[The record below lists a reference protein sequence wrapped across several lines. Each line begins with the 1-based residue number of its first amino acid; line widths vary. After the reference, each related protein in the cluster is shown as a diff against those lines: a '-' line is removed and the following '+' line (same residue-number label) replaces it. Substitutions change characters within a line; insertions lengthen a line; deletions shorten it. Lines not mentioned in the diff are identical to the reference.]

1 MIIYPI
7 IIVAITFALGMPVA
21 FAMIL
26 SCIPYFVNDQYASG
40 LMVVQQ
46 LISGAESFSLA
57 AIPFFIVA
65 GAIMNF
71 SGITE
76 KLMSLADALV
86 GHFTGGL
93 GHVNIL
99 LSTMMGGI
107 SGSGAADAAVDCK
120 ILVPE
125 MTKHGYSVEYSA
137 AVTAASACITPIIP
151 PGVGLIVYACIMEVS
166 VGKLLSSGYIPGFMM
181 CIGMLICN
189 YIISKKRGYKAN
201 RDHMVPIGQIVRL
214 ALSSLWALLLPFG
227 FLLALRA
234 GVCTPT
240 EGGALMALYALF
252 VGKFIYKKLEFRML
266 PGIMLDGAL
275 NTASVMLIM
284 AAAGVLSHYMSWE
297 RIPYM
302 LTELIIG
309 LAPSKNLFL
318 ALCMLLLLLM
328 GMFMDGMAA
337 MIIIAPLLAPV
348 AQLLGVNMIHF
359 GLIMCLNCAIGAITP
374 PFGNYLFL
382 VSGTLHCSLTKLVKE
397 IVPYIFVCVVVLVIC
412 TYVPWLVTI
421 VPKLLYG
428 SV

>member
-1 MIIYPI
+1 MR
-7 IIVAITFALGMPVA
+7 
-21 FAMIL
+21 
-26 SCIPYFVNDQYASG
+26 SG
-40 LMVVQQ
+40 GQLHQLQVQVVQ
-46 LISGAESFSLA
+46 
-57 AIPFFIVA
+57 VA
-65 GAIMNF
+65 DQVQRVL
-71 SGITE
+71 E
-76 KLMSLADALV
+76 V
-86 GHFTGGL
+86 P
-93 GHVNIL
+93 L
-99 LSTMMGGI
+99 L
-107 SGSGAADAAVDCK
+107 
-120 ILVPE
+120 
-125 MTKHGYSVEYSA
+125 
-137 AVTAASACITPIIP
+137 
-151 PGVGLIVYACIMEVS
+151 
-166 VGKLLSSGYIPGFMM
+166 
-181 CIGMLICN
+181 
-189 YIISKKRGYKAN
+189 
-201 RDHMVPIGQIVRL
+201 
-214 ALSSLWALLLPFG
+214 
-227 FLLALRA
+227 LLALRA

-252 VGKFIYKKLEFRML
+252 VGKFIYRKLEFKML

>member
-1 MIIYPI
+1 MILYPI
-7 IIVAITFALGMPVA
+7 IIVIVTFALGMPVA

-40 LMVVQQ
+40 LMVIQQ

-65 GAIMNF
+65 GSIMNY

-76 KLMSLADALV
+76 KLMALADALV

-125 MTKHGYSVEYSA
+125 MTKHGYSIEYSA

-151 PGVGLIVYACIMEVS
+151 PGVGLIVYACLMEVS
-166 VGKLLSSGYIPGFMM
+166 VGKLLCSGYVPGIMM

-189 YIISKKRGYKAN
+189 YIISRKRGYKAN
-201 RDHMVPIGQIVRL
+201 RDHMVPIRQIVRL

-227 FLLALRA
+227 FILALRA

-240 EGGALMALYALF
+240 EGGALIALYSLI
-252 VGKFIYKKLEFRML
+252 VGKFIYKKLDLRKL
-266 PGIMLDGAL
+266 PEIMLDGAL

-297 RIPYM
+297 RIPST
-302 LTELIIG
+302 LTNLIIG
-309 LAPSKNLFL
+309 LAPGKNLFL
-318 ALCMLLLLLM
+318 ALCMLLLLVM

-348 AQLLGVNMIHF
+348 AQMLGVNMIHF

-397 IVPYIFVCVVVLVIC
+397 IIPYIFVCIAVLVLC
-412 TYVPWLVTI
+412 TYIPQLVTI
-421 VPKLLYG
+421 VPQLVYG

>member
-7 IIVAITFALGMPVA
+7 IIVVITFALGMPVA

-26 SCIPYFVNDQYASG
+26 SCIPYFMNDQYASG
-40 LMVVQQ
+40 LMVIQQ

-65 GAIMNF
+65 GSIMNY

-125 MTKHGYSVEYSA
+125 MTKHGYSIEYSA

-166 VGKLLSSGYIPGFMM
+166 VGKLLSSGYIPGLMM
-181 CIGMLICN
+181 CVGMLICN
-189 YIISKKRGYKAN
+189 YVISKKRGYKAN
-201 RDHMVPIGQIVRL
+201 RDHMVPLKDIVRL

-240 EGGALMALYALF
+240 EGGALMALYSLI
-252 VGKFIYKKLEFRML
+252 VGKFIYKKLELKNL
-266 PGIMLDGAL
+266 PSIMLDGAL

-318 ALCMLLLLLM
+318 ALTMLLLLVM

-348 AQLLGVNMIHF
+348 AQMLGVNMIHF

-397 IVPYIFVCVVVLVIC
+397 IVPYIFICIVVLVIC

>member
-7 IIVAITFALGMPVA
+7 IIVVITFALGMPVA

-26 SCIPYFVNDQYASG
+26 SCIPYFMNDQYASG
-40 LMVVQQ
+40 LMVIQQ

-65 GAIMNF
+65 GSIMNY

-125 MTKHGYSVEYSA
+125 MTKHGYSIEYSA

-166 VGKLLSSGYIPGFMM
+166 VGKLLSSGYIPGLMM

-201 RDHMVPIGQIVRL
+201 RDHMVPLKDIVRL

-240 EGGALMALYALF
+240 EGGALMALYSLI
-252 VGKFIYKKLEFRML
+252 VGKFIYKKLELKNL
-266 PGIMLDGAL
+266 PSIMLDGAL

-318 ALCMLLLLLM
+318 ALTMLLLLVM

-348 AQLLGVNMIHF
+348 AQMLGVNMIHF

-397 IVPYIFVCVVVLVIC
+397 IVPYIFICIVVLIIC

>member
-7 IIVAITFALGMPVA
+7 IIVVITFALGMPVA

-26 SCIPYFVNDQYASG
+26 SCIPYFMNDQYASG
-40 LMVVQQ
+40 LMVIQQ

-65 GAIMNF
+65 GSIMNY

-166 VGKLLSSGYIPGFMM
+166 VGKLLSSGYIPGLMM

-201 RDHMVPIGQIVRL
+201 RDHMVPLKDIVRL

-240 EGGALMALYALF
+240 EGGALMALYSLI
-252 VGKFIYKKLEFRML
+252 VGKFIYKKLELKNL
-266 PGIMLDGAL
+266 PSIMLDGAL

-318 ALCMLLLLLM
+318 ALTMLLLLVM

-348 AQLLGVNMIHF
+348 AQMLGVNMIHF

-397 IVPYIFVCVVVLVIC
+397 IVPYIFICIVVLIIC

>member
-7 IIVAITFALGMPVA
+7 IIVVITFALGMPVA

-26 SCIPYFVNDQYASG
+26 SCIPYFMNDQYASG
-40 LMVVQQ
+40 LMVIQQ

-65 GAIMNF
+65 GSIMNY

-125 MTKHGYSVEYSA
+125 MTKHGYSIEYSA

-166 VGKLLSSGYIPGFMM
+166 VGKLLSSGYIPGLMM
-181 CIGMLICN
+181 CVGMLICN
-189 YIISKKRGYKAN
+189 YVISKKRGYKAN
-201 RDHMVPIGQIVRL
+201 RDHMVPLKDIVRL

-240 EGGALMALYALF
+240 EGGALMALYSLI
-252 VGKFIYKKLEFRML
+252 VGKFIYKKLELKNL
-266 PGIMLDGAL
+266 PSIMLDGAL

-318 ALCMLLLLLM
+318 ALTMLLLLVM

-348 AQLLGVNMIHF
+348 AQMLGVNMIHF

-397 IVPYIFVCVVVLVIC
+397 IVPYIFICIIVLVIC

>member
-65 GAIMNF
+65 GSIMNF

-125 MTKHGYSVEYSA
+125 MTKHGYSVEVEA
-137 AVTAASACITPIIP
+137 PTPEAP
-151 PGVGLIVYACIMEVS
+151 SVS
-166 VGKLLSSGYIPGFMM
+166 K
-181 CIGMLICN
+181 
-189 YIISKKRGYKAN
+189 
-201 RDHMVPIGQIVRL
+201 
-214 ALSSLWALLLPFG
+214 ALLL
-227 FLLALRA
+227 
-234 GVCTPT
+234 
-240 EGGALMALYALF
+240 Y
-252 VGKFIYKKLEFRML
+252 LEKM
-266 PGIMLDGAL
+266 
-275 NTASVMLIM
+275 
-284 AAAGVLSHYMSWE
+284 
-297 RIPYM
+297 
-302 LTELIIG
+302 
-309 LAPSKNLFL
+309 K
-318 ALCMLLLLLM
+318 
-328 GMFMDGMAA
+328 
-337 MIIIAPLLAPV
+337 
-348 AQLLGVNMIHF
+348 
-359 GLIMCLNCAIGAITP
+359 
-374 PFGNYLFL
+374 
-382 VSGTLHCSLTKLVKE
+382 
-397 IVPYIFVCVVVLVIC
+397 
-412 TYVPWLVTI
+412 
-421 VPKLLYG
+421 
-428 SV
+428 